1 VIRRVVAA
9 NGFGRHAERL
19 TSAHRSSARA
29 HRARRGRRR
38 RSRQKTHSRASPF
51 GRALSLYV
59 RDYGLDPRPGVA
71 ALRQVAGHGERGVS
85 LVARGEDVCDDV
97 RDGERRELGDWP
109 VEQPCVPLAPL
120 AEQIVVGHR
129 SLD

>member
-1 VIRRVVAA
+1 MPSASPLRTAAARVRIGRVVGAVV
-9 NGFGRHAERL
+9 GH
-19 TSAHRSSARA
+19 
-29 HRARRGRRR
+29 GRRR
-38 RSRQKTHSRASPF
+38 MAGPARALS
-51 GRALSLYV
+51 LSLYV
-59 RDYGLDPRPGVA
+59 RDDGLDPRPGVA

-120 AEQIVVGHR
+120 GEQIVVGHR

>member
-1 VIRRVVAA
+1 
-9 NGFGRHAERL
+9 
-19 TSAHRSSARA
+19 
-29 HRARRGRRR
+29 
-38 RSRQKTHSRASPF
+38 
-51 GRALSLYV
+51 
-59 RDYGLDPRPGVA
+59 VA
-71 ALRQVAGHGERGVS
+71 ALRQVAGHGERGVA

-129 SLD
+129 GLD